1 MFMNDPK
8 KSPFAELSFSEQQE
22 QWRIFR
28 ARNLDFQRV
37 PSPEPPR
44 PQPAAA
50 PAEKRI
56 PSAPVF
62 RPEPPRHANLDRV
75 RSRLNAAARRTGA
88 FQTVTSRE

>member
-1 MFMNDPK
+1 MNDPK

-37 PSPEPPR
+37 PPVEPPR
-44 PQPAAA
+44 PTPAAA
-50 PAEKRI
+50 PAAK
-56 PSAPVF
+56 PASPAPVF

-88 FQTVTSRE
+88 FQSVTSRE